1 MRPLIA
7 HPPAQPPTQSWPRR
21 PVARRAAWL
30 ALTLAVMLLH
40 GLAMEQLGE
49 AQIGWG
55 MGTQAPPRIAVSF
68 VKELAQAAPTPPPAP
83 AQRRHSGRSALPA
96 GPAAS
101 APGPQPLPAAPTPA
115 EPAEPAAEAAA
126 VAQVELAQAAPVATE
141 LAPAAPLAAPPA
153 ATLPQPAL
161 PPVAGSAGASS
172 PTESSAAADFSWPPS
187 TRLRFKLL
195 GHYRGPLHGSAQVDW
210 LLDGSRYQVHLETS
224 LGPVLS
230 RHITS
235 QGLLTP
241 QGLAPQRFDGEQ
253 SLLFRATRRWGQ
265 RFTPERITL
274 ADGRD
279 VAALPGTQD
288 EASQFVQLTWLF
300 TTQPELLQV
309 GKSVELPL
317 ALNRRVDLWT
327 YDVVGLETL
336 QLPFGQVST
345 FHVKPRRE
353 AGNGVMTAEIWFA
366 PSLQTLP
373 VRILVRQDADS
384 WIDLTLDKPPLQ
396 AER

>member
-1 MRPLIA
+1 MRWPIA
-7 HPPAQPPTQSWPRR
+7 VPPTGLSPHRSATR
-21 PVARRAAWL
+21 SAAWL
-30 ALTLAVMLLH
+30 ALIVGVAVVH
-40 GLAMEQLGE
+40 GLAMDQVAD

-55 MGTQAPPRIAVSF
+55 HSNQPPPRMQVTF
-68 VKELAQAAPTPPPAP
+68 VKELAQAAPPAALTRAVRRPSARLAERAAAVASAPLPEPVLAAQARPPEPEVA
-83 AQRRHSGRSALPA
+83 AT
-96 GPAAS
+96 PAAS
-101 APGPQPLPAAPTPA
+101 AEL
-115 EPAEPAAEAAA
+115 
-126 VAQVELAQAAPVATE
+126 ELAQAAPNAVE
-141 LAPAAPLAAPPA
+141 SPPAPTAASAPEPAVTPPLATSTTSSTT
-153 ATLPQPAL
+153 AT
-161 PPVAGSAGASS
+161 
-172 PTESSAAADFSWPPS
+172 TTDTDFNWPPS
-187 TRLRFKLL
+187 TRLRFNLE
-195 GHYRGPLHGSAQVDW
+195 GRYRGPINGSAQVDW
-210 LLDGSRYQVHLETS
+210 LVTGLRYQVHLETS

-253 SLLFRATRRWGQ
+253 KVLFRATRHWGQ

-274 ADGRD
+274 ADGSD
-279 VAALPGTQD
+279 VAAPPGAQD

-309 GKSVELPL
+309 GKSVSLPL
-317 ALNRRVDLWT
+317 ALNRRVDVWT
-327 YDVVGLETL
+327 FDVVGQETL
-336 QLPFGQVST
+336 YLPFGAVNT

-353 AGNGVMTAEIWFA
+353 AGSGVMTAEVWFA

>member
-1 MRPLIA
+1 MD
-7 HPPAQPPTQSWPRR
+7 Q
-21 PVARRAAWL
+21 VAD
-30 ALTLAVMLLH
+30 
-40 GLAMEQLGE
+40 

-55 MGTQAPPRIAVSF
+55 HSNQPPPRMQVTF
-68 VKELAQAAPTPPPAP
+68 VKELAQAAPPAALTRAVRRPPAL
-83 AQRRHSGRSALPA
+83 ARAA
-96 GPAAS
+96 TVAS
-101 APGPQPLPAAPTPA
+101 APLPEPLLAAQARPPEPEVAATPVASA
-115 EPAEPAAEAAA
+115 E
-126 VAQVELAQAAPVATE
+126 VELAQAAPDAVE
-141 LAPAAPLAAPPA
+141 VPPAPTAASAPEPAVTQPLAATTT
-153 ATLPQPAL
+153 AT
-161 PPVAGSAGASS
+161 
-172 PTESSAAADFSWPPS
+172 DFNWPPS
-187 TRLRFKLL
+187 TRLRFNLE
-195 GHYRGPLHGSAQVDW
+195 GRYRGPINGSAQVDW
-210 LLDGSRYQVHLETS
+210 LVTGLRYQVHLETS

-253 SLLFRATRRWGQ
+253 KVLFRATRHWGQ

-274 ADGRD
+274 ADGSE
-279 VAALPGTQD
+279 VAAPPGAQD

-309 GKSVELPL
+309 GKSVSLPL
-317 ALNRRVDLWT
+317 ALNRRVDVWT
-327 YDVVGLETL
+327 FDIVGQETL
-336 QLPFGQVST
+336 VLPFGAVNT

-353 AGNGVMTAEIWFA
+353 AGSGVMTAEVWFA